1 MQAFFRGRYVDF
13 ADAKV
18 SVMTHAL
25 NYGTG
30 CFEGIRG
37 YWNPDDEQM
46 YLFRVPEHFQR
57 LHRSAKILRMRIPH
71 SVEELCEIAAE
82 VVRRNELREDVYV
95 RPLVYK
101 SAEQIG
107 LSMVRKTSNGAQ
119 PVEDGF
125 TLFAVPFGNYLD
137 VEKPIRCCV
146 SSWFRITDNMIP
158 PRAKVTGIYVNS
170 ALAKTDAI
178 ENGFDEAIMLTS
190 EGHVSEGSG
199 ENVFLVRDGALVTPS
214 TSDDI
219 LEGIT
224 RSTIIQIARDELG
237 IPTVERGVDR
247 TELYIADELFLVG
260 TGAQISPVAEVDRR
274 TVGSGGIGPITA
286 HLQKLYFDLVRGR
299 NPKYAHWCMGILPAK
314 VGLRSR

>member
-1 MQAFFRGRYVDF
+1 MQAFFRGRYVDM
-13 ADAKV
+13 AEAKV

-37 YWNPDDEQM
+37 YWNAADEQM
-46 YLFRVPEHFQR
+46 YLFRLPEHFER
-57 LHRSAKILRMRIPH
+57 LRSSAKILRMNVRH
-71 SVEELCEIAAE
+71 SVDELCAIAVN
-82 VVRRNELREDVYV
+82 VVRAGAWREDVYV

-107 LSMVRKTSNGAQ
+107 LSMIRTTANG
-119 PVEDGF
+119 PVLVEDDF

-146 SSWFRITDNMIP
+146 STWFRISDNMIP
-158 PRAKVTGIYVNS
+158 ARGKVTGLYINS
-170 ALAKTDAI
+170 SLAKTEAI
-178 ENGFDEAIMLTS
+178 ENGYDEAIMLTP

-199 ENVFLVRDGALVTPS
+199 ENVFLVRGGKLITPS
-214 TSDDI
+214 VSDDI

-224 RSTIIQIARDELG
+224 RSTIVQLARDELG
-237 IPTVERGVDR
+237 LETVERGVDR

-260 TGAQISPVAEVDRR
+260 TGAQISPVCEVDARII
-274 TVGSGGIGPITA
+274 GAGGIGPITA
-286 HLQKLYFDLVRGR
+286 RLQALYFDIVKGR
-299 NPKYAHWCMGILPAK
+299 NARYAAWCTAVCPAK
-314 VGLRSR
+314 VGQHSR